1 MPNNFFY
8 FLSSSPL
15 SPQPSNLASLP
26 ARWLQSGRQ
35 ALGTL
40 QRACLQRA
48 RLQPNR
54 RQSASQVQGM
64 AADSSHKPA
73 GVLRAPRRFVVQQ
86 FTSRLTTP
94 SSPIKRSVIGRS
106 LIGRTRIGRQYW
118 AIALVAACLAAL
130 PLGQRQNPSSSF
142 GSGAMGITAGRPGAE
157 AGDPVQFSAEEL
169 KELQRRFGVHGPQ
182 PRLTQLLSE
191 GIDQLQPLR
200 NNTLARIE
208 ELRPVIRK
216 ESARRQVNPVFVA
229 AVLFDEMRHAKP
241 GEDLPIAARSGLFS
255 THGPAQLGVGELIHQ
270 GLLAADASPEQL
282 ATAREQ
288 LLDPDTNVRVLVGK
302 FARLSRDLGL
312 PQGRMLQASRSARD
326 AKAIATLAYLHNGK
340 LDYPRRILRSMDDP
354 ELHAALFGDRKQPI
368 PPLI

>member
-1 MPNNFFY
+1 MPNNFLY
-8 FLSSSPL
+8 FLSSPPL
-15 SPQPSNLASLP
+15 SPQSSNLASPP
-26 ARWLQSGRQ
+26 AHWLQSGRQ
-35 ALGTL
+35 ALGNL
-40 QRACLQRA
+40 QRACLQ
-48 RLQPNR
+48 LSC
-54 RQSASQVQGM
+54 RQGASRGQGM
-64 AADSSHKPA
+64 AAESSDRRA
-73 GVLRAPRRFVVQQ
+73 GVRQAPRRSFAQQ
-86 FTSRLTTP
+86 LTDRLKTGSRR
-94 SSPIKRSVIGRS
+94 INRRV
-106 LIGRTRIGRQYW
+106 IGRQYW
-118 AIALVAACLAAL
+118 AIALVAASLAAL

-157 AGDPVQFSAEEL
+157 VGDPVQFSAEEL

-182 PRLTQLLSE
+182 PRLTQLLSD

-208 ELRPVIRK
+208 ELRLVIRQ

-312 PQGRMLQASRSARD
+312 PQGRMLQASRSGRD

-340 LDYPRRILRSMDDP
+340 LDYPRRILRSMEDP
-354 ELHAALFGDRKQPI
+354 ELHAALFGDRQQPI

>member
-26 ARWLQSGRQ
+26 TRWLQSGRQ
-35 ALGTL
+35 ALGSL
-40 QRACLQRA
+40 QRACLQ
-48 RLQPNR
+48 LSC
-54 RQSASQVQGM
+54 RQSAPQLQGM
-64 AADSSHKPA
+64 AADSSEKPA
-73 GVLRAPRRFVVQQ
+73 GVRQATRRFYAKQLS
-86 FTSRLTTP
+86 SRVSTP
-94 SSPIKRSVIGRS
+94 SRPINRSVFRRSVIG
-106 LIGRTRIGRQYW
+106 LPLFWRQYW

-130 PLGQRQNPSSSF
+130 PLGQRQNPSTSF
-142 GSGAMGITAGRPGAE
+142 GAGAMGITAGRADPE

-208 ELRPVIRK
+208 ELRPVIRQ

-270 GLLAADASPEQL
+270 GLLPADATPEQL

>member
-1 MPNNFFY
+1 MIG
-8 FLSSSPL
+8 LPL
-15 SPQPSNLASLP
+15 I
-26 ARWLQSGRQ
+26 W
-35 ALGTL
+35 
-40 QRACLQRA
+40 
-48 RLQPNR
+48 
-54 RQSASQVQGM
+54 
-64 AADSSHKPA
+64 
-73 GVLRAPRRFVVQQ
+73 
-86 FTSRLTTP
+86 
-94 SSPIKRSVIGRS
+94 
-106 LIGRTRIGRQYW
+106 RQYW

-130 PLGQRQNPSSSF
+130 PLGQRQNPSTSF
-142 GSGAMGITAGRPGAE
+142 GAGAMGITAGRADPE

-208 ELRPVIRK
+208 ELRPVIRQ

-270 GLLAADASPEQL
+270 GLLPADATPEQL

-354 ELHAALFGDRKQPI
+354 ELHAVLFGDRKQPI

>member
-8 FLSSSPL
+8 FLSSSPS

-26 ARWLQSGRQ
+26 ARWFQSGRQ

-40 QRACLQRA
+40 QRACLQRT

-64 AADSSHKPA
+64 AADSSYKPA
-73 GVLRAPRRFVVQQ
+73 GVLRAPRRFFVQQ
-86 FTSRLTTP
+86 LTSRLTTP
-94 SSPIKRSVIGRS
+94 SRPINRSVIGRH
-106 LIGRTRIGRQYW
+106 YW

-130 PLGQRQNPSSSF
+130 PLGQRQNPNSSF
-142 GSGAMGITAGRPGAE
+142 GSGAMGITAGRADPE